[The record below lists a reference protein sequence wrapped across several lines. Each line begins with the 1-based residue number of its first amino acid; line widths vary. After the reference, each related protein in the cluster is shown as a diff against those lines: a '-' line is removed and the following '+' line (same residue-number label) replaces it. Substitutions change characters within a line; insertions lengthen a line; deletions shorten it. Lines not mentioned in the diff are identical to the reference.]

1 MTGLRGMG
9 KNRKKTV
16 HYMKP
21 LLLTSHEEDKFIKD
35 STRNTREIKTLFTNT
50 QTFLE
55 E

>member
-1 MTGLRGMG
+1 MTGLRHMD

-16 HYMKP
+16 QYTKAP
-21 LLLTSHEEDKFIKD
+21 LVTSHEEDKFIGFHW
-35 STRNTREIKTLFTNT
+35 NTREIKTFIKYT